1 MTRDADT
8 LHFRACNLCEA
19 ICGLQIRVEGGRVV
33 DLRGDPEDPLSRG
46 AICPK
51 GSALIDLHEDPDRL
65 KSAMRRVGSQWEA
78 IPWDEAFEIAA
89 ERLGAIANAFGPDA
103 IASYHGNPTVHN
115 SGTSLGGGT
124 LLRAL
129 KVRNRYSATSVDQLP
144 HHVVAA
150 ALFGHP
156 MLLPIPDIDRTMFF
170 LAFGANPLASQGS
183 IMTAPGMRERL
194 RALRA
199 RGGRFL
205 LFDPRRTESAALAD
219 EHHRIRPGSDAL
231 VMLAMLQ
238 VIFARGLANGGRLEA
253 SLDGIESVRA
263 AVAAYP
269 PERVAERVGIT
280 AGEIERIAI
289 AFATTKPAVA
299 YGRMGASTQEFG
311 GLCQWLLAALNI
323 LTGNLDEIG
332 GAMFPLP
339 AFDLLLG
346 AKRGVAYA
354 PQRRTRVRGLAE
366 FNGEFPVAAL
376 AEEIAT
382 PGDGRIRALITIAGN
397 PVLSTPNGGALDR
410 ALEGL
415 DFMLAID
422 PYINETTRHA
432 DIVLP
437 PAIGLETEH
446 YDVVFH
452 HFAVRN
458 TARWNDPVFPIDAE
472 QRYDWQIFEELARR
486 LGGAPSASPRER
498 IDRALQAGPWKTSID
513 ELRASPHGRDFG
525 ALTSSFPQRLLTADG
540 RIDIAPSAM
549 LADLA
554 RLESTIAAPIPDL
567 VLIGRRELRNNNS
580 WMHNAPRL
588 MRGPERC
595 TLLLNPQD
603 ADRFGI
609 ADGAA
614 VEVRSAVGRIESVAR
629 IDDAMMP
636 GVASLPH
643 GFGHHRAGVRLR
655 VASAHPGASINDIT
669 DPSRLDALTG
679 NAALNGTPIEV
690 RSLEVR

>member
-1 MTRDADT
+1 MTHAADA
-8 LHFRACNLCEA
+8 LHYRACNLCEA
-19 ICGLQIRVEGGRVV
+19 ICGLQIRVEDGRVV
-33 DLRGDPEDPLSRG
+33 DLRGDPEDPLSHG

-51 GSALIDLHEDPDRL
+51 GSALIDLHTDPDRL
-65 KSAMRRVGSQWEA
+65 KGAMRRVGSHWEA
-78 IPWDEAFEIAA
+78 IPWEEAFDIAA
-89 ERLGAIANAFGPDA
+89 ERLGAIAETFGPDA
-103 IASYHGNPTVHN
+103 VASYQGNPSVHN
-115 SGTSLGGGT
+115 SGTLLGAGGF
-124 LLRAL
+124 LRAL
-129 KVRNRYSATSVDQLP
+129 RVRHRYSATSVDQLP
-144 HHVVAA
+144 HHVAAA

-156 MLLPIPDIDRTMFF
+156 MLLPIPDIDRTMLF

-199 RGGRFL
+199 RGGRFV
-205 LFDPRRTESAALAD
+205 LFDPRRTESAEVAD
-219 EHHRIRPGSDAL
+219 EGYRIRPGSDAL
-231 VMLAMLQ
+231 VMLAMLH
-238 VIFARGLANGGRLEA
+238 VIFDRGVAIGGRLGP
-253 SLDGIESVRA
+253 LIDGLESVRA

-269 PERVAERVGIT
+269 PQRIAGRAGID
-280 AGEIERIAI
+280 ADDIERLAI

-311 GLCQWLLAALNI
+311 GLCQWLLAVLNI
-323 LTGNLDEIG
+323 VTGNLDEIG

-346 AKRGVAYA
+346 AKRGVDFT
-354 PQRRTRVRGLAE
+354 PQRRTRVRGLPE

-382 PGDGRIRALITIAGN
+382 PGEGQIRALVTIAGN
-397 PVLSTPNGGALDR
+397 PVLSTPNGAALDR
-410 ALEGL
+410 ALERL
-415 DFMLAID
+415 DFLLAID

-432 DIVLP
+432 DIILP

-446 YDVVFH
+446 YDAIFH

-472 QRYDWQIFEELARR
+472 QRYDWQIFEELSRR
-486 LGGAPSASPRER
+486 LGAAPSASPRER

-513 ELRASPHGRDFG
+513 ALRASPHGRDFG
-525 ALTSSFPQRLLTADG
+525 ALTPSFPQRLLTADG

-554 RLESTIAAPIPDL
+554 RLESAIAAPIPEL

-588 MRGPERC
+588 MRGPDRC

-643 GFGHHRAGVRLR
+643 GFGHHRTGVRLR
-655 VASAHPGASINDIT
+655 VASAHAGASINDLT

-690 RSLEVR
+690 RALEVR

>member
-1 MTRDADT
+1 MTHAADA
-8 LHFRACNLCEA
+8 LYYRACNLCEA
-19 ICGLQIRVEGGRVV
+19 ICGLQIRVEDGRVV

-46 AICPK
+46 AMCPK
-51 GSALIDLHEDPDRL
+51 GSALIDLQDDPDRL
-65 KSAMRRVGSQWEA
+65 KSAMRRVGSHWEA
-78 IPWDEAFEIAA
+78 IPWEEAFDIAA
-89 ERLGAIANAFGPDA
+89 ERLGAIAEAFGPDT
-103 IASYHGNPTVHN
+103 IASYQGNPSVHN
-115 SGTSLGGGT
+115 SGTLLGAGGF
-124 LLRAL
+124 LRAL
-129 KVRNRYSATSVDQLP
+129 RVRNRFSATSVDQLP
-144 HHVVAA
+144 HHVMAA

-156 MLLPIPDIDRTMFF
+156 MLLPIPDIDRTMLF

-183 IMTAPGMRERL
+183 IITAPGMRERL
-194 RALRA
+194 RSLRA
-199 RGGRFL
+199 RGGRFV
-205 LFDPRRTESAALAD
+205 LFDPRRTESAEVAD
-219 EHHRIRPGSDAL
+219 EGYRIRPGSDAL
-231 VMLAMLQ
+231 VMLAMLH
-238 VIFARGLANGGRLEA
+238 VIFARGLASGARLGA
-253 SLDGIESVRA
+253 LLDGLERVRA

-269 PERVAERVGIT
+269 PQRIADRAGID
-280 AGEIERIAI
+280 AGDIERLAI

-311 GLCQWLLAALNI
+311 GLCQWLLAVLNI
-323 LTGNLDEIG
+323 VTGNLDEIG

-346 AKRGVAYA
+346 AKRGVDFS
-354 PQRRTRVRGLAE
+354 PQRRTRVRGLPE

-376 AEEIAT
+376 AEEIAA
-382 PGDGRIRALITIAGN
+382 PGEGQIRALVTIAGN
-397 PVLSTPNGGALDR
+397 PVLSTPNGAALDR

-415 DFMLAID
+415 DFLLAID

-446 YDVVFH
+446 YDAIFH

-472 QRYDWQIFEELARR
+472 QRFDWQIFEELSRR
-486 LGGAPSASPRER
+486 LGAAPSASPRER
-498 IDRALQAGPWKTSID
+498 IERALGAGPWKTSID
-513 ELRASPHGRDFG
+513 ALRESPHGRDFG
-525 ALTSSFPQRLLTADG
+525 ALTPSFPQRLLTADG

-554 RLESTIAAPIPDL
+554 RLESAIAAPIPDL

-595 TLLLNPQD
+595 TLLLNPRD
-603 ADRFGI
+603 AERFGI

-643 GFGHHRAGVRLR
+643 GFGHHRTGVRLR
-655 VASAHPGASINDIT
+655 VASAHPGASINDLT

-690 RSLEVR
+690 RALEVR

>member
-1 MTRDADT
+1 MNAATGG
-8 LHFRACNLCEA
+8 LHYRACNLCEA

-33 DLRGDPEDPLSRG
+33 DLRGDPEDPLSHG

-51 GSALIDLHEDPDRL
+51 GSALIDLHNDPDRL
-65 KSAMRRVGSQWEA
+65 KGAMRRVGTRWEEIA
-78 IPWDEAFEIAA
+78 WDEAFDIAAAKLGEIA
-89 ERLGAIANAFGPDA
+89 RTFGPEA
-103 IASYHGNPTVHN
+103 IASYQGNPSVHN
-115 SGTSLGGGT
+115 SGTLLGAGAF
-124 LLRAL
+124 LRAL
-129 KVRNRYSATSVDQLP
+129 HVRNRYSATSVDQLP
-144 HHVVAA
+144 HHVAAA

-156 MLLPIPDIDRTMFF
+156 MLLPIPDIDRTMLL

-194 RALRA
+194 RALRE

-205 LFDPRRTESAALAD
+205 LFDPRRTESAGVAD

-238 VIFARGLANGGRLEA
+238 VLFSRGLVRSGRLGA
-253 SLDGIESVRA
+253 SLDGVESVRA
-263 AVAAYP
+263 AVAAYTP
-269 PERVAERVGIT
+269 ARVAERVGI
-280 AGEIERIAI
+280 AAEEIERVAV
-289 AFATTKPAVA
+289 AFATTRPSVA

-311 GLCQWLLAALNI
+311 GLCQWLLALLNA
-323 LTGNLDEIG
+323 LTGNLDEVG

-346 AKRGVAYA
+346 AKPGAEFTS
-354 PQRRTRVRGLAE
+354 QRRTRVRALAE

-382 PGDGRIRALITIAGN
+382 PGEGQIRALVTIAGN
-397 PVLSTPNGGALDR
+397 PVLSTPNGRALDR
-410 ALEGL
+410 ALESL

-446 YDVVFH
+446 YDAIFH

-458 TARWNDPVFPIDAE
+458 TARWNDPVLPIAPE

-486 LGGAPSASPRER
+486 SSGRTPTPPRER
-498 IDRALQAGPWKTSID
+498 IERALQAGPRNTSID
-513 ELRASPHGRDFG
+513 ELRRFPHGRDFG
-525 ALTSSFPQRLLTADG
+525 ALTPSFPDRLLTANG
-540 RIDIAPSAM
+540 RIDLAPSAM

-554 RLESTIAAPIPDL
+554 RLERAIASPIPDL

-588 MRGPERC
+588 MRGEERC
-595 TLLLNPQD
+595 TLIVHPED
-603 ADRFGI
+603 AARYGI
-609 ADGAA
+609 EDGAA
-614 VEVRSAVGRIESVAR
+614 VEVRSAVGSIETRAR
-629 IDDAMMP
+629 IDDSVMP

-643 GFGHHRAGVRLR
+643 GFGHGREGVRLR
-655 VASAHPGASINDIT
+655 VASAHPGASINDLT
-669 DPSRLDALTG
+669 DPLRLDELTG
-679 NAALNGTPIEV
+679 NAALNGTPIEL
-690 RSLEVR
+690 RALEAR

>member
-1 MTRDADT
+1 MNAATGG
-8 LHFRACNLCEA
+8 LHYRACNLCEA

-33 DLRGDPEDPLSRG
+33 DLRGDPEDPLSHG

-51 GSALIDLHEDPDRL
+51 GSALIDLHNDPDRL
-65 KSAMRRVGSQWEA
+65 KGAMRRVGTRWEEIA
-78 IPWDEAFEIAA
+78 WDEAFDIAAAKLGEIA
-89 ERLGAIANAFGPDA
+89 RTFGPEA
-103 IASYHGNPTVHN
+103 IASYQGNPSVHN
-115 SGTSLGGGT
+115 SGTLLGAGAF
-124 LLRAL
+124 LRAL
-129 KVRNRYSATSVDQLP
+129 HVRNRYSATSVDQLP
-144 HHVVAA
+144 HHVAAA

-156 MLLPIPDIDRTMFF
+156 MLLPIPDIDRTMLL

-194 RALRA
+194 RALRE

-205 LFDPRRTESAALAD
+205 LFDPRRTESAGVAD

-238 VIFARGLANGGRLEA
+238 VLFSRGLVQSGRLGA
-253 SLDGIESVRA
+253 LLDGVERVRA
-263 AVAAYP
+263 AVAAYT
-269 PERVAERVGIT
+269 PERVAGRVGI
-280 AGEIERIAI
+280 AAEEIDRVAV
-289 AFATTKPAVA
+289 AFATTRPAVA

-311 GLCQWLLAALNI
+311 GLCQWLLALLNA
-323 LTGNLDEIG
+323 LTGNLDEVG

-346 AKRGVAYA
+346 AKPGAEFTS
-354 PQRRTRVRGLAE
+354 QRRTRVRALAE

-382 PGDGRIRALITIAGN
+382 PGEGRIRALVTIAGN
-397 PVLSTPNGGALDR
+397 PVLSTPNGRALDR
-410 ALEGL
+410 ALESL

-437 PAIGLETEH
+437 PAIGFETEH
-446 YDVVFH
+446 YDAIFH

-458 TARWNDPVFPIDAE
+458 TARWNDPVFPIAPE

-486 LGGAPSASPRER
+486 SSGRVPTPPRER
-498 IDRALQAGPWKTSID
+498 IERALQAGPRNTSID
-513 ELRASPHGRDFG
+513 ELRRFPHGRDFG
-525 ALTSSFPQRLLTADG
+525 ALTPSFPQRLLTANG
-540 RIDIAPSAM
+540 RIDLAPSAM

-554 RLESTIAAPIPDL
+554 RLERAIAAPIPDL

-588 MRGPERC
+588 MRGEERC
-595 TLLLNPQD
+595 TLIVHPED
-603 ADRFGI
+603 AARYGI
-609 ADGAA
+609 EDGAA
-614 VEVRSAVGRIESVAR
+614 VEVRSAVGSIETRAR
-629 IDDAMMP
+629 IDDSVMP

-643 GFGHHRAGVRLR
+643 GFGHGREGVRLR
-655 VASAHPGASINDIT
+655 VASAHPGASINDLT
-669 DPSRLDALTG
+669 DPRRLDELTG
-679 NAALNGTPIEV
+679 NAALNGTPIEL
-690 RSLEVR
+690 RALEAR